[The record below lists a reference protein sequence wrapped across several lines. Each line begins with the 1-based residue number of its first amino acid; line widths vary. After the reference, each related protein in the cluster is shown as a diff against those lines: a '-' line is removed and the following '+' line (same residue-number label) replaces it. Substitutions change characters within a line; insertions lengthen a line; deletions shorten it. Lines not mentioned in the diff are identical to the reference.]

1 MRSEFKMSGLFL
13 TMVETLM
20 AQYRALQDLY
30 LNGAYVSAG
39 DIITLPNNFVPSAA
53 LDPLDASALSAF
65 YAAGPQATP
74 LVRQQWSTVAVTPA
88 VTYWRATSL
97 PAVPG
102 ASGATSWQLTRLG
115 ANLPA
120 IVA

>member
-1 MRSEFKMSGLFL
+1 
-13 TMVETLM
+13 M
-20 AQYRALQDLY
+20 AQYRLLQDCY
-30 LNGAYVSAG
+30 IGIAYYYAG
-39 DIITLPNNFVPSAA
+39 DTITLPNTFIPPGAV
-53 LDPLDASALSAF
+53 DPLDASALSAF
-65 YAAGPQATP
+65 YAAGPQAPP
-74 LVRQQWSTVAVTPA
+74 LVRQQWSMIPVSPP

-102 ASGATSWQLTRLG
+102 ASGATSWQLTGLG